1 MRSALLAAQAL
12 YLLLTLLV
20 LKFGLFL
27 LFLAFLPST
36 RFWISQILLQS
47 TLLGWLGA
55 TAIVAALLMLVL
67 FILFRPRHLY
77 RLGMGASIDVSLIEQ
92 AICDACL
99 PLFSDRRVRCSV
111 VARYDGKLSIALQL
125 PPTPE
130 EERDAL
136 LCRVDALLAALL
148 RDRFGY
154 TRRFTC
160 STRFLK

>member
-1 MRSALLAAQAL
+1 MRSALIAAQAL
-12 YLLLTLLV
+12 YLLLVLLV

-27 LFLAFLPST
+27 LLIAFLPST
-36 RFWISQILLQS
+36 RIWISQMLLQS

-55 TAIVAALLMLVL
+55 TTIVAALLMSVL

-77 RLGMGASIDVSLIEQ
+77 RLEMGASIDVSLIEE
-92 AICDACL
+92 AICGACL

-125 PPTPE
+125 PPTPS

-136 LCRVDALLAALL
+136 LCQINALLPPLL
-148 RDRFGY
+148 RNRFGY

-160 STRFLK
+160 SIRFLK